1 MKKLVL
7 LVFISLIPL
16 MLFSQTIVRDNKPTS
31 SNNAFTFSSSGI
43 YTDPMK
49 KFNLSTPGT
58 TITVGSTGGC
68 IYSGIDFGMPG
79 GYLYG
84 LHKSSGTEC
93 QLFKMDTVTAGCIL
107 VSSHNYT
114 GNLAGMSFDPINW
127 VHYILVSGTPAKIY
141 TFSPLGGDLILVA
154 QLSPSYSISSIA
166 INNSGYFYGI
176 DETGDNLIRINKSTG
191 TCTLIGPL
199 GFNANNVSGSD
210 FDPLT
215 GRMYIISQGT
225 SNQELRYI
233 DTLMGGTTL
242 VGPFSGTYKHIAV
255 AGNTFV
261 SPPLPAVPTL
271 TYPLGEIHTLT
282 PLMNWSDVQY
292 APLYNIQVSS
302 GAVNVV
308 ATFTAQSQYQ
318 IPSGILSYNQ
328 IYYWRVRAYNGAGY
342 GEWSPSSNFICTV
355 SGIQQISGEV
365 PKEFRLYDNYPNP
378 FNPTTTI
385 KFDIPK
391 SSDVRLSVYDMTGRE
406 IETLVNEQLPAGTYE
421 TKWDGSKYA
430 SGIYFVRLTENSP
443 RREQLAIRKMVLA
456 K

>member
-16 MLFSQTIVRDNKPTS
+16 MIFSQTIIRDNKPTS

-68 IYSGIDFGMPG
+68 IYAGIDFGMPG

-84 LHKSSGTEC
+84 LHKSSGTVCE
-93 QLFKMDTVTAGCIL
+93 LFRMDTINANCVL

-114 GNLAGMSFDPINW
+114 GNLAGMSFDPITC

-141 TFSPLGGDLILVA
+141 TFSPVGGDLILVA
-154 QLSPSYSISSIA
+154 MLSPSYSISSIA
-166 INNSGYFYGI
+166 INNSGSVYGI
-176 DETGDNLIRINKSTG
+176 DEAGDNFLRINKTTG
-191 TCTLIGPL
+191 TCTLLGPL

-233 DTLMGGTTL
+233 DTAAGGATL
-242 VGPFSGTYKHIAV
+242 VGSFTGIYKHIAV
-255 AGNTFV
+255 AGNTFTV
-261 SPPLPAVPTL
+261 PALPAIPTL
-271 TYPLGEIHTLT
+271 IYPLGGIHTLT
-282 PLMNWSDVQY
+282 PLMDWSDVQK
-292 APLYNIQVSS
+292 APLYNIQVTS
-302 GAVNVV
+302 GPVNVI
-308 ATFTAQSQYQ
+308 ATFTAQSNYQ
-318 IPSGILSYNQ
+318 VPPGILSYNTT
-328 IYYWRVRAYNGAGY
+328 YYWRGRAYNGSGY
-342 GEWSPSSNFICTV
+342 GEWSPYSTFTCTV
-355 SGIQQISGEV
+355 VGIEQISGEV
-365 PKEFRLYDNYPNP
+365 PKEFRLYDNFPNP
-378 FNPTTTI
+378 FNPSTTI

-391 SSDVRLSVYDMTGRE
+391 SSAVRLSVYDITGRE
-406 IETLVNEQLPAGTYE
+406 IETLVNGRLAAGTYE
-421 TKWDGSKYA
+421 TKWDGARYT
-430 SGIYFVRLTENSP
+430 SGVYFCILTANNE
-443 RREQLAIRKMVLA
+443 RLAIRRMVLI

>member
-16 MLFSQTIVRDNKPTS
+16 MMFSQTIGRDNKPTS

-68 IYSGIDFGMPG
+68 IYAGIDFGMPG

-84 LHKSSGTEC
+84 LHKSSGTVCE
-93 QLFKMDTVTAGCIL
+93 LFRMDTINANCVL

-114 GNLAGMSFDPINW
+114 GNLAGMSFDPITC

-141 TFSPLGGDLILVA
+141 TFSPVGGDLILVA
-154 QLSPSYSISSIA
+154 MLSPSYSISSIA
-166 INNSGYFYGI
+166 INNSGSVYGI
-176 DETGDNLIRINKSTG
+176 DEAGDNFLRINKTTG
-191 TCTLIGPL
+191 ACTLLGPL

-233 DTLMGGTTL
+233 DTAAGSATL
-242 VGPFSGTYKHIAV
+242 VGSFTGTYKHIAV
-255 AGNTFV
+255 AGNTFIA
-261 SPPLPAVPTL
+261 PALPAIPTL
-271 TYPLGEIHTLT
+271 IYPLGGIHTLT
-282 PLMNWSDVQY
+282 PLMDWSDVQK
-292 APLYNIQVSS
+292 APLYNIQVAS
-302 GAVNVV
+302 GPVNVI
-308 ATFTAQSQYQ
+308 ATYTAQSNYQ
-318 IPSGILSYNQ
+318 VPPGILSYNTT
-328 IYYWRVRAYNGAGY
+328 YYWRGRAYNGSGY
-342 GEWSPSSNFICTV
+342 GEWSPYSTFTCTV
-355 SGIQQISGEV
+355 VGIEQISGEV
-365 PKEFRLYDNYPNP
+365 PKEFRLYENFPNP
-378 FNPTTTI
+378 FNPSTTI
-385 KFDIPK
+385 KFDLPK
-391 SSDVRLSVYDMTGRE
+391 SSAVRLSVYDITGKD
-406 IETLVNEQLPAGTYE
+406 IETLVNEKLNAGSYE

-430 SGIYFVRLTENSP
+430 GGVYFCILTANNERLAVR
-443 RREQLAIRKMVLA
+443 RMVLI